1 MTEEE
6 EKEFNRECYEND
18 KEDIIEYL
26 RRENVDKKEFSKYI
40 INTLKAWGYEQELK
54 EDGYI

>member
-6 EKEFNRECYEND
+6 KKEYNRHCYEFEKEGL
-18 KEDIIEYL
+18 IEYL
-26 RRENVDKKEFSKYI
+26 QRENIDKKEFSKYI
-40 INTLKAWGYEQELK
+40 INTLTAWGYEQELK